1 MEYACLLACLL
12 ETKFAGRKSSLH
24 HITNVVPAF
33 LLSRSVN
40 DEVGFRS
47 SVVNV
52 LDYGAH
58 GHGFKP
64 VVGVFGELSFS
75 SLSSV
80 RRRGV
85 DFKLCLR
92 INIRYNA
99 V

>member
-1 MEYACLLACLL
+1 MNEL
-12 ETKFAGRKSSLH
+12 
-24 HITNVVPAF
+24 TNLF
-33 LLSRSVN
+33 LISIYIII
-40 DEVGFRS
+40 VGFRS